1 MVTFIDR
8 LEHVRSYL
16 NLTKSDFAKIFSISP
31 SYYSHIVSDKGGAK
45 FQFEHAI
52 ILSEH
57 GINISWL
64 INGKGT
70 MLLVQG
76 ITGEPPALYAPK
88 IVAEV
93 IAYSKIPVPVA
104 KGDLAHKVLEDLVE
118 KTVNRSPE
126 IFGGTYQA
134 GIQILA
140 SGWITLLELASE
152 FRGTGDSIE
161 YRGKRYSFSP
171 R

>member
-1 MVTFIDR
+1 MGTFKNR
-8 LEHVRSYL
+8 LEQVRLHLRLS
-16 NLTKSDFAKIFSISP
+16 KQDFAKTLDISG
-31 SYYSHIVSDKGGAK
+31 SYLSHILSENGKGK

-52 ILSEH
+52 KLVEM
-57 GINISWL
+57 GINVSWL
-64 INGKGT
+64 ANGKGS
-70 MLLVQG
+70 MLVSEG

-93 IAYSKIPVPVA
+93 IAYSRIPVPVS
-104 KGDLAHKVLEDLVE
+104 KGDLAYKILEDLVE

-126 IFGGTYQA
+126 IFGATYQA

-140 SGWITLLELASE
+140 SSWLTVLELASE
-152 FRGTGDSIE
+152 FRGPGNQIE
-161 YRGKRYSFSP
+161 YRGKQYVFSP